1 MALGLIFASFFRA
14 LGQITDPRFRNVL
27 FLGLGLTVAL
37 LVAAYFGLL
46 MILNALGLYDAASA
60 ALGDGGWG
68 AWLINGASFFAIL
81 LLSVFLMVPVAS
93 AFTSMFLD
101 RIASAVEDRHYRY
114 LPTAEAV
121 PFGEALKDT
130 VNFLG
135 ILVAV
140 NVLALLLYLA
150 LPPFAPLIFWGLN
163 GFLLGREYFFVAAM
177 RRVGR
182 EGAKE
187 LRRENFATIW
197 VAGTLMAIPLSVPLV
212 NLLIPILGAATF
224 THIFHKLQGTIER

>member
-1 MALGLIFASFFRA
+1 MALGLIFSSFFSA
-14 LGQITDPRFRNVL
+14 LGQIGDARFRGVL
-27 FLGLGLTVAL
+27 FMGLGLTLAL
-37 LVAAYFGLL
+37 LVASYFGLL
-46 MILNALGLYDAASA
+46 AILNTLGLYDLAASA
-60 ALGDGGWG
+60 LGEGGWG
-68 AWLINGASFFAIL
+68 ATLINATSLFAIL

-93 AFTSMFLD
+93 AFTSLFLD
-101 RIASAVEDRHYRY
+101 RIAGAVEDRHYRY
-114 LPTAEAV
+114 LPDAESV
-121 PFGEALKDT
+121 PIGDALKDT

-135 ILVAV
+135 ILVAA

-177 RRVGR
+177 RRIGR
-182 EGAKE
+182 AGAKE
-187 LRRENFATIW
+187 MRREHFATIW

-224 THIFHKLQGTIER
+224 THIFHKLEGTIER